1 MKKIN
6 TVNNENDSI
15 SFFKTNSNYDAI
27 GVLQIIDDKFTTF
40 IISHKEYEE
49 HLKNTS
55 GIDLIYCISADPD
68 YFYSSISCN
77 IHNNNVVLN
86 INSCGSIRQEYF
98 DQPSFKVEF
107 AVFLHLMQD
116 YLKIELNKH
125 LLAIES
131 INRQEVNFS
140 NKLIN
145 RISPYSFQSLVSNKI
160 YTFELD
166 QKHSDEYVH
175 NWIVNNNGPEIWIA
189 PIKTYICINNLNND
203 NSVSEIL
210 ELYLL
215 KQFATL
221 LSIENA
227 PEHWIKEGYIN
238 LLTKY
243 LDPIVIIK

>member
-27 GVLQIIDDKFTTF
+27 GVLQIINNQFKTF
-40 IISHKEYEE
+40 IISNKEYNEQLQY
-49 HLKNTS
+49 HS
-55 GIDLIYCISADPD
+55 GIDLIYCTTPD
-68 YFYSSISCN
+68 SSYCYDSISGEINNDSMVN
-77 IHNNNVVLN
+77 ID
-86 INSCGSIRQEYF
+86 SFGSLRQEYF

-175 NWIVNNNGPEIWIA
+175 NWIVNQNGPEIWIA

-243 LDPIVIIK
+243 LDPIVVIK